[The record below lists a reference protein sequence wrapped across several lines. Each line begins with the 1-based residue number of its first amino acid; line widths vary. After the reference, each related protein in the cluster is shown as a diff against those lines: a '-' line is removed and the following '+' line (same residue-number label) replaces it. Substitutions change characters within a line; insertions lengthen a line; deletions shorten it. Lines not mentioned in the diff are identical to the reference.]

1 MSDKFS
7 FRWGIPILD
16 AAQKFTPVYDFMLRR
31 YADLGLT
38 CSEFVLILHLA
49 SRHYELD
56 HAKSCPSLQTVAD
69 EMGMTKRNVQKLV
82 RSLQAKEMLRVIQR
96 LGETSIYDCSPFAQA
111 CLEKWLIQS
120 QHTPVPEFTPRGELQ
135 FTPRG
140 ELQFT
145 PRGELQFTP
154 PMNSS
159 SPETKES
166 KRTQQQKSTVVVVQL
181 SEIGVRQEDAEE
193 WVNLYPPDRISEV
206 ITASAVATKK
216 RAGWIRKALEEG
228 WQFDTET
235 DRRKAEQLERAAAIV
250 ASLQQDNEQDN
261 GGGDHHG

>member
-135 FTPRG
+135 FTP
-140 ELQFT
+140 
-145 PRGELQFTP
+145 

-181 SEIGVRQEDAEE
+181 TSLGVRQDDAEK
-193 WVNLYPPDRISEV
+193 WVELYAPARISEV
-206 ITASAVATKK
+206 ITASAVATEN
-216 RAGWIRKALEEG
+216 RAGWIRKALEEN
-228 WQFDTET
+228 WQLDMKTGL
-235 DRRKAEQLERAAAIV
+235 RKSEQEKRAAAIV
-250 ASLQQDNEQDN
+250 AALRQDNN
-261 GGGDHHG
+261 GGDHHG

>member
-1 MSDKFS
+1 
-7 FRWGIPILD
+7 
-16 AAQKFTPVYDFMLRR
+16 
-31 YADLGLT
+31 
-38 CSEFVLILHLA
+38 
-49 SRHYELD
+49 
-56 HAKSCPSLQTVAD
+56 
-69 EMGMTKRNVQKLV
+69 
-82 RSLQAKEMLRVIQR
+82 
-96 LGETSIYDCSPFAQA
+96 
-111 CLEKWLIQS
+111 
-120 QHTPVPEFTPRGELQ
+120 
-135 FTPRG
+135 
-140 ELQFT
+140 
-145 PRGELQFTP
+145 
-154 PMNSS
+154 MNSS

>member
-1 MSDKFS
+1 MSDRFS

-145 PRGELQFTP
+145 P

-181 SEIGVRQEDAEE
+181 SEIGVSEKDAES
-193 WVNLYPPDRISEV
+193 WAKLYPPNRISEV
-206 ITASAVATKK
+206 IAASAVATEN
-216 RAGWIRKALEEG
+216 RAGWIRKALEEN
-228 WQFDTET
+228 WQLDMKTGL
-235 DRRKAEQLERAAAIV
+235 RKSEQEKRAAAIV
-250 ASLQQDNEQDN
+250 AALRQDNN
-261 GGGDHHG
+261 GGDHHG